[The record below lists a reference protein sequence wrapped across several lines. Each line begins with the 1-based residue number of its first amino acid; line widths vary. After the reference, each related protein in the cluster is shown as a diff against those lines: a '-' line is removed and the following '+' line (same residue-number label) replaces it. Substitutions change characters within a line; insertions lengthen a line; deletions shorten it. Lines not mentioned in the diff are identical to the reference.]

1 MSKPLPEKVYHA
13 IRERI
18 VSGELQPGAR
28 LDFKKMSAEL
38 GVSTTPLREAMNKLA
53 TEGLVELLPRL
64 GALVKRMDPQEAVE
78 IFGVRE
84 AVEGYAAE
92 RAAMLMNAEQLD
104 ELGDILAAMK
114 RLVEDFKIAPEEH
127 LAEAAEK
134 RFLELDRAF
143 HLHIIDATGNRRMT
157 KLLADTQVLE
167 SVFRPH
173 RIVHDLSV
181 IEDAWSAHQAIYLAI
196 RKRDP
201 ERARAEMSAH
211 IRKSLENTLNAN
223 RKARTNS
230 WLS

>member
-1 MSKPLPEKVYHA
+1 MSSPLPEKVYHA

-18 VSGELQPGAR
+18 ISGDLQPGTR
-28 LDFKKMSAEL
+28 LEFKKMSVEL

-78 IFGVRE
+78 VFGVRE
-84 AVEGYAAE
+84 AVESYAAE
-92 RAAMLMNAEQLD
+92 RAAMLMSDEQLT

-114 RLVEDFKIAPEEH
+114 RLVEDSKTQPDEP

-134 RFLELDRAF
+134 RFLDLDRAF
-143 HLHIIDATGNRRMT
+143 HLHIIDATGNRRLT

-167 SVFRPH
+167 RVFRPH
-173 RIVHDLSV
+173 RIVHNLTV
-181 IEDAWSAHQAIYLAI
+181 IEEAWAAHDAIFRAI

-201 ERARAEMSAH
+201 EKARAEMGSH

>member
-1 MSKPLPEKVYHA
+1 MSEPLPEKVYHA

-28 LDFKKMSAEL
+28 LDFKKMSGEL

-53 TEGLVELLPRL
+53 TEGLVELMPRL
-64 GALVKRMDPQEAVE
+64 GALVKRMEPQEAVE

-84 AVEGYAAE
+84 AVEGFAAE
-92 RAAMLMNAEQLD
+92 RAAMLMNAEQLN
-104 ELGDILAAMK
+104 ELGDILADMK
-114 RLVEDFKIAPEEH
+114 RLVEEFKADPEEH
-127 LAEAAEK
+127 LTEVSEK
-134 RFLELDRAF
+134 RFLDLDRAF
-143 HLHIIDATGNRRMT
+143 HLHIIDASGNRRLT

-173 RIVHDLSV
+173 RIVHNLSV
-181 IEDAWSAHQAIYLAI
+181 IEDAWSAHHAIYQAI

-201 ERARAEMSAH
+201 EKARIEMGNH

-230 WLS
+230 WLT